1 MMPIEG
7 VQLRQ
12 KKTKQQR
19 ISVRRTLSS
28 QDGDFDLKRLSEG
41 TIDSSLPPA
50 LRSRLWELFAQ
61 IEREFESVCAENA
74 VLQDKVETLTEKLEV
89 IQEKGTADGM
99 DSLDGA
105 KMSVKVK
112 ENRGTSQLSHKLKTT
127 YKASTSKIVS
137 SFKTGTSGSSSMCQ
151 IIRAFRGHRDGVWEV
166 CASKSGQPVLGT
178 ASADRT
184 ARLWHIATGAC
195 VLQYLGHSG
204 SVNSIRFHPN
214 EYLAVT

>member
-1 MMPIEG
+1 MTRCLNCII
-7 VQLRQ
+7 L
-12 KKTKQQR
+12 KKKYSIYDSIKTTVTYQQTVNTI
-19 ISVRRTLSS
+19 ISYDESP
-28 QDGDFDLKRLSEG
+28 KN
-41 TIDSSLPPA
+41 
-50 LRSRLWELFAQ
+50 
-61 IEREFESVCAENA
+61 ERF
-74 VLQDKVETLTEKLEV
+74 T
-89 IQEKGTADGM
+89 
-99 DSLDGA
+99 
-105 KMSVKVK
+105 
-112 ENRGTSQLSHKLKTT
+112 GTSQLSHKLKTT

>member
-112 ENRGTSQLSHKLKTT
+112 ENRALSLP
-127 YKASTSKIVS
+127 ASFMMSLP
-137 SFKTGTSGSSSMCQ
+137 Q
-151 IIRAFRGHRDGVWEV
+151 NIRDNVW
-166 CASKSGQPVLGT
+166 
-178 ASADRT
+178 
-184 ARLWHIATGAC
+184 H
-195 VLQYLGHSG
+195 Y
-204 SVNSIRFHPN
+204 
-214 EYLAVT
+214 